1 MILSAYEIKNYKIM
15 EHDPVISEVRK
26 NREKLSA
33 RFNHDLKKLFE
44 YLKEEQNKS
53 KAEVTNFQSENKADK
68 TS

>member
-1 MILSAYEIKNYKIM
+1 M